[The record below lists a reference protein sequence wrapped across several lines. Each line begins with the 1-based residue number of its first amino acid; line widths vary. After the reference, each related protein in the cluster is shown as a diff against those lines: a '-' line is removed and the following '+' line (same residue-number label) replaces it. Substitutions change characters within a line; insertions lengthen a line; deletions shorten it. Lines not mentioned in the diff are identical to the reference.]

1 MPIENK
7 HDEKQ
12 IKNRFLELAKRSYE
26 QNTYTFTGF
35 LGLTEQSLF
44 WETEKELQFAGFM
57 LNGGNELCDRKM
69 IRFGKP
75 EDLGY
80 EEEFP
85 IVCLKISPLI
95 KKFSDEFTHRD
106 FLGALMNLGIDRSP
120 IGDIFLQ
127 ENEGYVY
134 CSESISEYIAESLD
148 RVKHTHIKCE
158 RVMDSFEFIKDEGK
172 MMELTV
178 TSDRIDVVI
187 SGVYHVSRSESLSY
201 FEKGIVYVNGRLC
214 TSNAKSLKEGDVVN
228 VRGMGKFKYHGTSH
242 ITKKDKCRIS
252 VQLYK

>member
-7 HDEKQ
+7 YDEKQ

-44 WETEKELQFAGFM
+44 WEVEREVASIGYALD
-57 LNGGNELCDRKM
+57 GGNPVCDRKVM
-69 IRFGKP
+69 RFGK
-75 EDLGY
+75 EEELGY
-80 EEEFP
+80 EEDFP
-85 IVCLKISPLI
+85 IVCIKITPLI
-95 KKFSDEFTHRD
+95 KKFSDEFSHRD
-106 FLGALMNLGIDRSP
+106 FLGAIMNLGIDRST

-134 CSESISEYIAESLD
+134 CLESISDYIMENLD
-148 RVKHTHIKCE
+148 KVKHTHIKCE
-158 RVMDSFEFIKDEGK
+158 KLKDSLRFIKDEGK
-172 MMELTV
+172 ILEITV
-178 TSDRIDVVI
+178 TSDRIDVVV

-214 TSNAKSLKEGDVVN
+214 TSNAKNLKAGDVVN
-228 VRGMGKFKYHGTSH
+228 VRGKGKFLYQGTQH
-242 ITKKDKCRIS
+242 ITKKEKCRIS
-252 VQLYK
+252 VQVYK

>member
-7 HDEKQ
+7 YDEKQ

-44 WETEKELQFAGFM
+44 WEVEREVASIGYALD
-57 LNGGNELCDRKM
+57 GGNPVCDRKVM
-69 IRFGKP
+69 RFGK
-75 EDLGY
+75 EEELGY
-80 EEEFP
+80 EEDFP
-85 IVCLKISPLI
+85 IVCIKITPLI
-95 KKFSDEFTHRD
+95 KKFSDEFSHRD
-106 FLGALMNLGIDRSP
+106 FLGAIMNLGIDRST

-134 CSESISEYIAESLD
+134 CLESISDYIMENLD
-148 RVKHTHIKCE
+148 KVKHTHIKCE
-158 RVMDSFEFIKDEGK
+158 KLKDSLRFIKDEGK
-172 MMELTV
+172 ILEITV
-178 TSDRIDVVI
+178 TSDRIDVVV

-214 TSNAKSLKEGDVVN
+214 TSNAKNLKASDVVN
-228 VRGMGKFKYHGTSH
+228 VRGKGKFLYQGTQH
-242 ITKKDKCRIS
+242 ITKKEKCRIS
-252 VQLYK
+252 VQVYK

>member
-7 HDEKQ
+7 YDEKQ
-12 IKNRFLELAKRSYE
+12 MKNRFLELAKRSYE

-44 WETEKELQFAGFM
+44 WEIEREVAFAGYT
-57 LNGGNELCDRKM
+57 LEGGTAICDRKM

-75 EDLGY
+75 EELGY

-85 IVCLKISPLI
+85 IVCIRIMPLI
-95 KKFSDEFTHRD
+95 KKFSDEFSHRD
-106 FLGALMNLGIDRSP
+106 FLGAIMNLGIDRST
-120 IGDIFLQ
+120 IGDIFIQ
-127 ENEGYVY
+127 ENEGYVF
-134 CSESISEYIAESLD
+134 CLSSIADYILESLD
-148 RVKHTHIKCE
+148 KVKHTNIKCE
-158 RVMDSFEFIKDEGK
+158 KIKDSLRFIKDKGK
-172 MMELTV
+172 TLEITV
-178 TSDRIDVVI
+178 TSDRIDVVV
-187 SGVYHVSRSESLSY
+187 SGVYHISRSESLSY

-214 TSNAKSLKEGDVVN
+214 TSNAKVLKEGDVVN
-228 VRGMGKFKYHGTSH
+228 VRGMGKFLYQGINH

>member
-7 HDEKQ
+7 YDEKQ

-44 WETEKELQFAGFM
+44 WEVEREVASIGYALD
-57 LNGGNELCDRKM
+57 GGNPVCDRKVM
-69 IRFGKP
+69 RFGK
-75 EDLGY
+75 EEELGY
-80 EEEFP
+80 EEDFP
-85 IVCLKISPLI
+85 IVCIKITPLI
-95 KKFSDEFTHRD
+95 KKFSDEFSHRD
-106 FLGALMNLGIDRSP
+106 FLGAIMNLGIDRST

-134 CSESISEYIAESLD
+134 CLESISDYIMENLD
-148 RVKHTHIKCE
+148 QVKHTHIKCE
-158 RVMDSFEFIKDEGK
+158 KLKDSLRFIKEEGK
-172 MMELTV
+172 ILEITV
-178 TSDRIDVVI
+178 TSDRIDVVV

-214 TSNAKSLKEGDVVN
+214 TSNAKNLKAGDVVN
-228 VRGMGKFKYHGTSH
+228 VRGKGKFLYQGTQH
-242 ITKKDKCRIS
+242 ITKKEKCRIS
-252 VQLYK
+252 VQVYK